1 MGFVGLCLSE
11 LRSIHC
17 TQAAEAAA
25 AGTGTGGLADHADET
40 DEVEEG
46 PQVGDAG
53 WPMGAHKQ

>member
-1 MGFVGLCLSE
+1 MPHKLCLGWRGVGVCLSE

-40 DEVEEG
+40 DEVEDG
-46 PQVGDAG
+46 PQVGG
-53 WPMGAHKQ
+53 C